1 MGINAPSTPMREV
14 SMEAA
19 AQMRR
24 VVPSAEVLSKRG
36 GSSKPIPEEITRG
49 QKHAAELRQF
59 DQEHKDPAETVRASI
74 DKSVRPLSNTELAQ
88 LDKVDKKLATEAR
101 QFGTYTEIM
110 AEARKTGADP
120 MEIAQKRNI
129 PDFDI
134 TRTSVVDRMT
144 RLDIFQEIPGFSGMD
159 AEQQRVFV
167 EESFGSNPRV
177 RAIYIQEMRA
187 ISREAM
193 GLPEDQTARNTG
205 EKARGDAERSGL
217 RNLTI
222 DRMRARLGE
231 KGKNLTNEQVQQ
243 MFTGGR
249 DVSEV
254 RMQLFDTLLD
264 QNNVPASLVRQRDSL
279 QAEADTIDTQI
290 RSIDAQIQAKSG
302 DKAVLDEQKKALAKR
317 LAETRRTLGS
327 IVITQEQE
335 VTINEVNRAVYGT
348 RDFRAGGALVGG
360 VDAELTSI
368 HNSFRAEQ
376 SASGTAP
383 LSPEQELLQQQG
395 EQLRTELQDRMEN
408 ALQTSVENTLVEQ
421 IDESRSILER
431 KMLAETA
438 EKTEAEKTNKD
449 RALVRMAEQQSHNWI
464 GMDKEKGTRTIN
476 YEVIGQDARYLA
488 SEGQEGVK
496 RLMLRDLM
504 LGGEGAIIR
513 MNGADG
519 APLIMSPEGKL
530 LNVDGTEYKITVQQ
544 RTAEGEYKPIVTTA
558 TWENIPYESLPQESR
573 DLLTTLHQE
582 QGNSYAARLIMDLEQ
597 ARHPHSIKE
606 TWKVLGNLKTLNL
619 TRDEVASLHTKLG
632 GALTEG
638 VQKAHEADDILERL
652 RERGINV
659 TSKDKMG
666 MRILLMLLAM
676 FGLGGFKKKES

>member
-1 MGINAPSTPMREV
+1 MGVSSPTPIREV

-24 VVPSAEVLSKRG
+24 AVPSAEVLGKRG
-36 GSSKPIPEEITRG
+36 GSSKPIPEEISRG
-49 QKHAAELRQF
+49 QQHAAELRQF
-59 DQEHKDPAETVRASI
+59 DQEHKDPAETVRASM

-101 QFGTYTEIM
+101 QFGTYTEVM

-120 MEIAQKRNI
+120 MEIAKQRNI
-129 PDFDI
+129 THFDA
-134 TRTSVVDRMT
+134 TRTSVVDRMS
-144 RLDIFQEIPGFSGMD
+144 RLDIFQEIPGFSAMD
-159 AEQQRVFV
+159 TEQQRAFV

-177 RAIYIQEMRA
+177 RAIYLQEMRA

-205 EKARGDAERSGL
+205 EKARSDAERSGL
-217 RNLTI
+217 RGLTI

-243 MFTGGR
+243 MFAGGR

-264 QNNVPASLVRQRDSL
+264 QNNVPAGLVRQRDSL
-279 QAEADTIDTQI
+279 QAEVGTIDTQI
-290 RSIDAQIQAKSG
+290 RSIDAQMQAQTG
-302 DKAVLDEQKKALAKR
+302 DKAALDEQKKAL
-317 LAETRRTLGS
+317 TRRLSETQKALGA
-327 IVITQEQE
+327 IVITPEQE
-335 VTINEVNRAVYGT
+335 ATINEVNRAVYGT
-348 RDFRAGGALVGG
+348 RDFRAGGSLVGG

-368 HNSFRAEQ
+368 HASFKAEQ
-376 SASGTAP
+376 LAPSTSP
-383 LSPEQELLQQQG
+383 LSSEQELLQRQG
-395 EQLRTELQDRMEN
+395 EQLRAELQERMQDV
-408 ALQTSVENTLVEQ
+408 LKVSVENTLVEQ
-421 IDESRSILER
+421 IDESRNILER

-449 RALVRMAEQQSHNWI
+449 RALVRLAEQQSHNWI

-488 SEGQEGVK
+488 NEGQEGVK

-513 MNGADG
+513 MNGEDG
-519 APLIMSPEGKL
+519 QPLVMSPEGKL
-530 LNVDGTEYKITVQQ
+530 LNADGTEYKITVQQ
-544 RTAEGEYKPIVTTA
+544 RTPEGEYKPVVTTA
-558 TWENIPYESLPQESR
+558 TWENIPYDSLPAESR
-573 DLLTTLHQE
+573 DMLATLHEE
-582 QGNSYAARLIMDLEQ
+582 QGNSYATRLIMDLEQ
-597 ARHPHSIKE
+597 ARHPHSIRE
-606 TWKVLGNLKTLNL
+606 TWNVLGNLKTLNL
-619 TRDEVASLHTKLG
+619 TRDEITSLHTKLG

-638 VQKAHEADDILERL
+638 VQKAHDADDILERL

-666 MRILLMLLAM
+666 MTILLMFLAM